1 VGSSWNLNASNL
13 GRLIHYVSYSIKP
26 LQCLSSLTAI
36 TRDGSLPSATV
47 VRVED
52 LVLVAD
58 GSQPV
63 LDADAGFVARE
74 MFYFDISIFNGVL
87 LWRYLSTDGSY

>member
-13 GRLIHYVSYSIKP
+13 GRLIHYVSYSTKP

-36 TRDGSLPSATV
+36 TRDGSLPSATI
-47 VRVED
+47 VRVEV

-58 GSQPV
+58 ESQPI
-63 LDADAGFVARE
+63 LDAGAGFVARE
-74 MFYFDISIFNGVL
+74 MYYFDISIFNGFL
-87 LWRYLSTDGSY
+87 LWRYLSADGS